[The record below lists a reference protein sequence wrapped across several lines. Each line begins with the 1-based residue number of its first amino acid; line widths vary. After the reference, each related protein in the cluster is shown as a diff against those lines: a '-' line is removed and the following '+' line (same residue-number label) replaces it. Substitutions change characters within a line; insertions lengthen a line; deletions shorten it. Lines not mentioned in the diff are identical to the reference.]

1 MESGEIWIETYNC
14 NLDPKIREGR
24 LESQMDGV
32 KLYNRAEQGIGIYL
46 YQEIGQD
53 IFDFYNNAGRVTP
66 NKNLYCDQV
75 FCYTINRPKVKMPGM
90 LMSKQF
96 SFKNVAERGKA
107 KNWIVDST
115 NSYNAVVWTPS
126 FKLLGIHIPGYMV
139 SDKNDLDWGNRIGS
153 RTTPWVILHN
163 RENNTHYAA
172 ISIHGNSGPANIK
185 RHRLLKS
192 LCADIGKIRGDNPGI
207 QFIVGGDL
215 NMDVHE
221 LHMTFNIDGLPGN
234 NKELKDAITR
244 HKSQNITPANWRD
257 KPLCNGL
264 THTYE
269 TNIATFIITHW
280 NKNPETGE
288 IFQGKLDWLF
298 VSNDLKVTFSITDD
312 VKTDKNPN
320 ILNPSD
326 HAPVRIKVKHT
337 GAQNGGDY
345 KEKYM
350 KYKNK
355 YLNLK
360 AMMKNNI

>member
-139 SDKNDLDWGNRIGS
+139 SDKDDLDWGNRIGS

-192 LCADIGKIRGDNPGI
+192 LCADIETIRRENPGI
-207 QFIVGGDL
+207 KFIVGGDL
-215 NMDVHE
+215 NMTPDEVVINSTNALVTKDMIQTPLNTQPSRE
-221 LHMTFNIDGLPGN
+221 FKYNIVPCGGL
-234 NKELKDAITR
+234 I
-244 HKSQNITPANWRD
+244 
-257 KPLCNGL
+257 
-264 THTYE
+264 HTCDYDIKQK
-269 TNIATFIITHW
+269 NFIITHW

-298 VSNDLKVTFSITDD
+298 VSNDLDVTFSITDD